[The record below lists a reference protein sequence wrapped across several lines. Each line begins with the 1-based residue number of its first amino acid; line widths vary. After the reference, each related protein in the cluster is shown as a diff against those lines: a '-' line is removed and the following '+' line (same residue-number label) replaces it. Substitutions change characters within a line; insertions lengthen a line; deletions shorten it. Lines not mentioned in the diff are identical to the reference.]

1 MERAFSL
8 ISFNHTNIPDM
19 TIKGT
24 VSRQNNTLAIRYT
37 LAGKIESI
45 RLPAVS
51 ASPARKDELWK
62 GTCFELF
69 LAIKDSLQ
77 YWEFNMSPSG
87 DWNVYRMEA
96 YRRVGFQEETRIQQL
111 PFDVQKVANGISLL
125 AGIDLSVLDLPEQEQ
140 ELGIAAVVRAKDES
154 ETYWALVHPGPQPD
168 FHLRESFILVLGE

>member
-8 ISFNHTNIPDM
+8 ISFNHTNIPDI

-24 VSRQNNTLAIRYT
+24 VSRQNNTLAIRYA
-37 LAGKIESI
+37 LAGKIDEI
-45 RLPAVS
+45 ALPSLS
-51 ASPARKDELWK
+51 ATPVRKGELWRA
-62 GTCFELF
+62 TCFELF
-69 LAIKDSLQ
+69 LAVKGLPH

-87 DWNVYRMEA
+87 NWNIYRMEA

-140 ELGIAAVVRAKDES
+140 ELGIAAVVRAKDGS